1 MCGNITSSGLYGD
14 MQRDPDLIEKYNTNQ
29 LGYTDSVSFKE
40 MLQDVSDWAQAGY
53 FGDNFMSQTWDGMQ
67 DAVANDECGFSIGL
81 TSWLFH
87 G

>member
-40 MLQDVSDWAQAGY
+40 MLQDVSDWAQG
-53 FGDNFMSQTWDGMQ
+53 GILWR
-67 DAVANDECGFSIGL
+67 
-81 TSWLFH
+81 
-87 G
+87 